1 MRWYMSEI
9 ERRGT
14 GRSAL
19 GLVVIAVLVIAIIAV
34 VAWALAQ
41 PGFLDELVNIIAV
54 VAVVL
59 VIVLI
64 IAYIVFG
71 VLAVAMY
78 ASKGEIVQKGVDH
91 SLDDVRGVEGRTLDD
106 EGNDVRKD
114 D

>member
-1 MRWYMSEI
+1 MSEI

-19 GLVVIAVLVIAIIAV
+19 GLVVIALLVIAIITV
-34 VAWALAQ
+34 VAWAFTQ
-41 PGFLDELVNIIAV
+41 SGFLDEVVNIIAV
-54 VAVVL
+54 GAVVL

-78 ASKGEIVQKGVDH
+78 ASKGEIVQKGVNH
-91 SLDDVRGVEGRTLDD
+91 SLGDVKGVEGRTLDD
-106 EGNDVRKD
+106 EGNDIRRD